1 VHFKTGATFMIFI
14 VLLQAL
20 WASSIPMGK
29 VLVSMC
35 SPIFLTGIRMF
46 IAGVLLL
53 GYKYWFT
60 QERFSMQQ
68 RHLWYYAQIIFFGIY
83 VKYILRY
90 WGLAHMPSSKM
101 AFLVNVSP
109 FCVALFSYIAFRE
122 RLSIKKWMG
131 LVLGFL
137 GIVPILITTSAAE
150 KLVGEFFF
158 FSWAEIAILTEVAAH
173 SYALVVMRMMVRDN
187 GYSSGMANG
196 IRMFGGGVLALLTS
210 LAVETGAPVHAT
222 NINSFIIWLT
232 ILIIVSN
239 IVCHNLYIYLLKY
252 YSATFLSL
260 TDFLSPL
267 FVALYG
273 SFFLQ
278 ETITWHYGI
287 SAFIVLC
294 GMYLFYQEEL
304 QTEQLFRSEL
314 SLQSLYATVK
324 QKLSF
329 NRST

>member
-1 VHFKTGATFMIFI
+1 MIFI

-53 GYKYWFT
+53 GYKYFFT
-60 QERFSMQQ
+60 QERFSMHQ

-90 WGLAHMPSSKM
+90 WGLAHMTSSKM
-101 AFLVNVSP
+101 AFMVNISP
-109 FCVALFSYIAFRE
+109 FCVALFSYFAFRE
-122 RLSIKKWMG
+122 RLSIKKWIG

-137 GIVPILITTSAAE
+137 GIVPILITRSPAE
-150 KLVGEFFF
+150 QLVGEIFF
-158 FSWAEIAILTEVAAH
+158 FSWAELAILAEVAAH
-173 SYALVVMRMMVRDN
+173 SYALVVIRTMVRDN

-210 LAVETGAPVHAT
+210 LALETGAPVHTAQM
-222 NINSFIIWLT
+222 NSFVMWLT
-232 ILIIVSN
+232 VLIIVSN
-239 IVCHNLYIYLLKY
+239 IICHNLFIYLLKY
-252 YSATFLSL
+252 YSATFLSF

-267 FVALYG
+267 FVAMYG
-273 SFFLQ
+273 SLFLH
-278 ETITWHYGI
+278 ETITWHYGV
-287 SAFIVLC
+287 SAFIILC
-294 GMYLFYQEEL
+294 GLYLFYQEEL
-304 QTEQLFRSEL
+304 QTEQIFRSEF
-314 SLQSLYATVK
+314 SMQSLFAMAK
-324 QKLSF
+324 QKVSLAF
-329 NRST
+329 NRS